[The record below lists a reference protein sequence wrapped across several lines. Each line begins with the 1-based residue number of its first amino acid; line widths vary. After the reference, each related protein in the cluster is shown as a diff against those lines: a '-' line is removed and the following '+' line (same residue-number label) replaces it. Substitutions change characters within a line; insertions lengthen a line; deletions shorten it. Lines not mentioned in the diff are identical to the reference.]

1 MSQSIVAQLPESI
14 AKEFSLAEDGSGKGA
29 VSWRGLGRLCGAK
42 RQTWGQGGSN
52 FTNEID
58 QYLAQSGLDLTVMK
72 SDRSIPDLIASEVI
86 AFYAEEK
93 QNPVAKKTNRT
104 LRAFGLRAF
113 IQKTLNYQPVSTRK
127 LSQAEI
133 IELCCLPVPSDWQR
147 RFPEEYY
154 DELSRLTGLSAFGN
168 SRPARWAQLTK
179 ELVYDYL
186 PSGIYDEVK
195 RCKEETGAYEK
206 LHQFLSTD
214 GLKILENHQ
223 RQLLTLM
230 VASSHLNQLKTLL
243 NQSRGVYQVL
253 MF

>member
-1 MSQSIVAQLPESI
+1 MSTAQDTDSAL
-14 AKEFSLAEDGSGKGA
+14 GA
-29 VSWRGLGRLCGAK
+29 
-42 RQTWGQGGSN
+42 
-52 FTNEID
+52 I
-58 QYLAQSGLDLTVMK
+58 
-72 SDRSIPDLIASEVI
+72 
-86 AFYAEEK
+86 
-93 QNPVAKKTNRT
+93 
-104 LRAFGLRAF
+104 GLRSF
-113 IQKTLNYQPVSTRK
+113 IQKTLNYQPITSRT
-127 LSQAEI
+127 LSQSEI
-133 IELCCLPVPSDWQR
+133 VELCCLPVPCDWQR

-154 DELSRLTGLSAFGN
+154 TELSRLTKLTAFGN

-195 RCKEETGAYEK
+195 RCKEETGTYEK